1 MSEERVMTIG
11 PTPGDDV
18 YLSLGRAIASQCPKG
33 FEEAKLAAA
42 MEGAAG
48 SMSLVCT
55 PEGGSESAQ
64 AIDPMAQ
71 ADIQSLLERIREA
84 TVREED
90 DGRRWNRCEVILRKG
105 GRFQMDVYY

>member
-1 MSEERVMTIG
+1 MSEERVMTLG

-18 YLSLGRAIASQCPKG
+18 YLRLGRAIASQCPSG

-42 MEGAAG
+42 LDGAVA

-55 PEGGSESAQ
+55 PEGGGETAV

-71 ADIQSLLERIREA
+71 GDIHALLERIREA
-84 TVREED
+84 TVREEEH
-90 DGRRWNRCEVILRKG
+90 GRRWNRCEVVLRKG